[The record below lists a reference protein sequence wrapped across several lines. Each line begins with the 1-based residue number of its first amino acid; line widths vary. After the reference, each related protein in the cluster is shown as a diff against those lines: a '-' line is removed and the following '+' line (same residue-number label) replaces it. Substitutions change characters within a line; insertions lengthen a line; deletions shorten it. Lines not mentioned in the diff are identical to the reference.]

1 MPSTLSVPI
10 TSYIPLLR
18 QFLFQ
23 FLDRLEEVAEFF
35 GADEN
40 LIGAE
45 SQKLRLFLFQTVLNF
60 SPSDGS

>member
-35 GADEN
+35 DAGAN

-45 SQKLRLFLFQTVLNF
+45 FQKLCFFLFQAVFNF
-60 SPSDGS
+60 SPGDGS